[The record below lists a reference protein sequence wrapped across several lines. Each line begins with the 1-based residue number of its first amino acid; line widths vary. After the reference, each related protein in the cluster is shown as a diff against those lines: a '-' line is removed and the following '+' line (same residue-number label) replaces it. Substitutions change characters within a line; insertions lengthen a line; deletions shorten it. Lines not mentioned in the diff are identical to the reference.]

1 MSFTPY
7 VFVQFVMFQTINW
20 KDKQYK
26 TENVNEV
33 TKLISNSCKPIL
45 D

>member
-7 VFVQFVMFQTINW
+7 VFVPFVIIQTINW

-26 TENVNEV
+26 TENVNE
-33 TKLISNSCKPIL
+33 KLQN
-45 D
+45 